1 MKVERTQKRA
11 RERSKSVTADKAY
24 DAQRIRGWMR
34 KKGLK
39 AVIPERKRKA
49 GARQRRVGRPYKL
62 DRELYRRRNVVE
74 RSVGWLKENRRL
86 ATRYEKYAV
95 QYLAM
100 VHLAFIKRYLK
111 VLTR

>member
-1 MKVERTQKRA
+1 
-11 RERSKSVTADKAY
+11 
-24 DAQRIRGWMR
+24 MR